1 MRKLRKRMPLTVLIV
16 DDEPLAREGLRA
28 MLSRDLEVGA
38 ICEARDG
45 REAVAS
51 IRECNPDIV
60 FLDVQMPE
68 MDGFVVV
75 RTIGAEYMPAVVF
88 VTAHDQYAIQAFEVN
103 ALDYLLK
110 PVIEERFVK
119 ALVRVKG
126 RIRSNEAADSNRQI
140 IGLLETIA
148 SPQNYLKRLAV
159 RSAGKT
165 VFVDV
170 AGLDWVQGAEN
181 YVELHSGQVSH
192 LLHVTMNTL
201 EKSLDPEI
209 FLRIHRSIILNLG
222 RIRDLQPGA
231 HGEYLITLRDGTRL
245 QSGRTYA
252 DRLRALANNPF

>member
-1 MRKLRKRMPLTVLIV
+1 MPLTVLIV
-16 DDEPLAREGLRA
+16 DDEPLAREGLQA
-28 MLSRDLEVGA
+28 LLSRDPEVGM
-38 ICEARDG
+38 IREARDG

-51 IRECNPDIV
+51 VRELTPDIV

-68 MDGFVVV
+68 MDGFAVV
-75 RTIGAEYMPAVVF
+75 RTIGAEHMPAVVF

-110 PVIEERFVK
+110 PVVEDRFEK
-119 ALVRVKG
+119 TLVRAKS
-126 RIRSNEAADSNRQI
+126 RIRSNGAEGLQRQI

-148 SPQNYLKRLAV
+148 SPRNYLKRLGV

-165 VFVDV
+165 VFIDV
-170 AGLDWVQGAEN
+170 EELDWVQGAEN
-181 YVELHSGQVSH
+181 YVELHAGQASH
-192 LLHVTMNTL
+192 LLHVTMNAL
-201 EKSLDPEI
+201 EKSLDPEA
-209 FLRIHRSIILNLG
+209 FLRIHRSLIVNVR

-252 DRLRALANNPF
+252 DRLRAMANNPF

>member
-1 MRKLRKRMPLTVLIV
+1 MQLTTLIV

-28 MLSRDLEVGA
+28 LLSRDPEISA
-38 ICEARDG
+38 IRDARDG

-51 IRECNPDIV
+51 IRECKPDLV

-68 MDGFVVV
+68 MEGFAVV
-75 RTIGAEYMPAVVF
+75 REIGAPSMPAVIF
-88 VTAHDQYAIQAFEVN
+88 VTAHDQYAIEAFEVN

-110 PVIEERFVK
+110 PVMEERFYRALERAK
-119 ALVRVKG
+119 A
-126 RIRSNEAADSNRQI
+126 RIRSNVAADSNKQI

-148 SPQNYLKRLAV
+148 SPRSYLQRLAV
-159 RSAGKT
+159 RSAGKI
-165 VFVDV
+165 VFLDV
-170 AGLDWVQGAEN
+170 GDLDWIGGAEN
-181 YVELHSGQVSH
+181 YVELHARGASH

-209 FLRIHRSIILNLG
+209 FLRIHRSVIVNCG
-222 RIRDLQPGA
+222 RIKEMQPGA
-231 HGEYLITLRDGTRL
+231 HGEYVITLRDGVRL